1 MLPCSKCSADV
12 ANQDKETFDSFLGQA
27 DEVVQERVC
36 DNELILVK
44 RYVGRATPE
53 GRGGVWQLCEICG
66 IPSGEVTS
74 HPVPIFLPTLL

>member
-36 DNELILVK
+36 DDELILVK
-44 RYVGRATPE
+44 RYVAGQPLRNEMECGSCVRFVVFSVGR
-53 GRGGVWQLCEICG
+53 
-66 IPSGEVTS
+66 
-74 HPVPIFLPTLL
+74 